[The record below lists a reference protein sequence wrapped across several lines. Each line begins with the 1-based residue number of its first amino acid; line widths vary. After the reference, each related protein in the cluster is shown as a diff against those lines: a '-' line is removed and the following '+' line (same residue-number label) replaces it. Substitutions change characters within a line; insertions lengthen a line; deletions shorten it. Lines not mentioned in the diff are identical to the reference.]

1 MVIEPEFSRLIPL
14 SEIGVGAVERQIRA
28 NTEELAALAKRF
40 ELPSIE
46 KLEAKLAVR
55 RDGEAILVE
64 GGMAA
69 SVTQS
74 CVITGDPVA
83 AGIDEPM
90 LIRFVREPEYAPDSE
105 IELETEDCDSMFHDG
120 KTIDLGEAAAQ
131 SLLLALN
138 PFPRG
143 PDAETFMK
151 EAGVKDE
158 SEAGPF
164 GALAA
169 LKDKLGKS

>member
-83 AGIDEPM
+83 ADIDEPM
-90 LIRFVREPEYAPDSE
+90 LIRFVREPEYAPDTE
-105 IELETEDCDSMFHDG
+105 IELEAEDCDSMFHDG
-120 KTIDLGEAAAQ
+120 K
-131 SLLLALN
+131 
-138 PFPRG
+138 
-143 PDAETFMK
+143 
-151 EAGVKDE
+151 
-158 SEAGPF
+158 
-164 GALAA
+164 
-169 LKDKLGKS
+169 